1 MKKRFLPRNF
11 QILSLSLALSLALG
25 LAAPAAAQD
34 FSSFYV
40 TPKVMSSYQKAEMNG
55 GSEKGSVLGLGVS
68 LGTDLSYSSSLPIR
82 LETEYL
88 YHGNQTFS
96 VGNVNHDISA
106 HTIMGNIFLDLQ
118 TDTEFTPY
126 VGGGLGVA
134 YLNDHVTSL
143 AGDDTKDKR
152 WNLAWNL
159 GGGIAWGLSESL
171 ALDLG
176 YRYMDLGKT
185 DGSRLASQPTMAE
198 ADLTAHEFSLGLRI
212 SGF

>member
-1 MKKRFLPRNF
+1 MKKRFLPSNF
-11 QILSLSLALSLALG
+11 QILTLSLALG

-34 FSSFYV
+34 LSSFYV
-40 TPKVMSSYQKAEMNG
+40 TPKVMGSYQKAEMNG

-68 LGTDLSYSSSLPIR
+68 LGTDLSYSSSLPVR

-96 VGNVNHDISA
+96 VGNQNHDISA
-106 HTIMGNIFLDLQ
+106 HSIMGNIFLDLQ

-134 YLNDHVTSL
+134 HLKDHVTV
-143 AGDDTKDKR
+143 GNTITRDKR

-185 DGSRLASQPTMAE
+185 DGSLLPESTTTE
-198 ADLTAHEFSLGLRI
+198 LTAHEFSLGLRI